1 MKRFFFYLLFS
12 FQFLS
17 VHAQKMSLD
26 ITGTSPDFNY
36 NTISDY
42 ETTKIA
48 NNAIRLDIDTKKK
61 GYQVYFRSDGPI
73 KTSSGQS
80 IPESKFGIRI
90 HNTVPVVPLSSTN
103 DQLLINSG
111 KKDSDKDSDKND
123 KDSKPYYLD
132 FIVSPLYYD
141 YDPGSYIVNILF
153 TLTKD

>member
-1 MKRFFFYLLFS
+1 
-12 FQFLS
+12 
-17 VHAQKMSLD
+17 MSLD
-26 ITGTSPDFNY
+26 ITGISPDFNY

-111 KKDSDKDSDKND
+111 KDDKND
-123 KDSKPYYLD
+123 KDDESYYLD